1 MRSLNILRCS
11 HAAYNFFHVFT
22 IFGREKESPLC
33 QGQRKNRMQ
42 AELTQDIVSLLD
54 SLTGRLSGYGD
65 VPTLSLLT
73 YDAQR
78 GSYEHTHKFCCRFRA
93 LLKEAF
99 YQDCVAVTR
108 GTSTINVDKLHR
120 QLKARLLS
128 YFINMILDVDKLP
141 VDTTDPTDWKGKI
154 TNECMKVFL
163 DILSTHSYDE
173 NHEHNPLSGAGMVS
187 ELPSIF
193 GTTSS
198 SNIGTN

>member
-141 VDTTDPTDWKGKI
+141 VDT
-154 TNECMKVFL
+154 
-163 DILSTHSYDE
+163 
-173 NHEHNPLSGAGMVS
+173 
-187 ELPSIF
+187 
-193 GTTSS
+193 
-198 SNIGTN
+198 